1 MDGQLHSRV
10 GEWESGRVSMQN
22 RGKSGGEPVDLSSR
36 AESGSTEVLSEKV
49 TLALLTQNYK
59 HT

>member
-1 MDGQLHSRV
+1 MV
-10 GEWESGRVSMQN
+10 NCTAEWESGRVSMQN

-59 HT
+59 HTY